1 MIQKGTLLKI
11 TDNSGVKEVKC
22 IQVLKKKQGSL
33 GDLAVVSVQKLDPKK
48 GSKLKKIKKGEI
60 FFCLIVRTKVKFLRQ
75 DGCKLKFLENSG
87 VLLNNQFNPLGS
99 RSTGPTIRE
108 LRKHHVKILSTFE
121 KVI

>member
-1 MIQKGTLLKI
+1 MIQKGTVFRI

-22 IQVLKKKQGSL
+22 IQVLKKNQGSL

-60 FFCLIVRTKVKFLRQ
+60 FLCQIVRTKVKFSRQ
-75 DGCKLKFLENSG
+75 DGCKLKFLDNSG
-87 VLLNNQFNPLGS
+87 VLLNNQRNPLGS

-108 LRKHHVKILSTFE
+108 LRKDRIKIVSTFE